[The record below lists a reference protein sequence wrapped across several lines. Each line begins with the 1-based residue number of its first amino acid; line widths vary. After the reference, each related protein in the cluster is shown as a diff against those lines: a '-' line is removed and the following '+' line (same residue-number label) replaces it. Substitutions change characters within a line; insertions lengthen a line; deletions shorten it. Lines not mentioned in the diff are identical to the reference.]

1 MLNRYQ
7 MIFVAGML
15 LAAAGIVHADALS
28 VAQTALQDKLY
39 PVAERHARQAVKS
52 GNEAHREQAR
62 LILYEAIAEQGKH
75 AELLKQIEADGTG
88 DSEKPAFV
96 YWRALAL
103 LETGDYAQAAQIAEA
118 ASKRPAS
125 PFTDSLLRLA
135 ARARLKTGE
144 TQAAWVIF
152 SELDQ
157 RSTNATNRAANAL
170 EWAMSLDAAGK
181 SDAAIEVLKLQAD
194 LPVRTD
200 ATDDGMLLRGRML
213 LKQGK
218 QAEAV
223 IVFNQL
229 AMNDRASERARVQAI
244 IEMSDYTWNGG
255 KTNEAIAYAR
265 SAYSRA
271 TQPETRRL
279 AGFRLGDLLVS
290 TTNTLNEGSE
300 LIKQLV
306 REYPESEASMR
317 AQLKLADSFLQ
328 ADRPQ
333 EAAAEYQ
340 IFLESYASSALDSR
354 VLQGRGWALLRLNRA
369 TEAGAAFHR
378 AAEMTT
384 NRDEKAECLL
394 KEGDALLAGKRYT
407 DAADAYAK
415 LAHAYPDHP
424 FAPRALFQSAD
435 ALERL
440 GERDKAAAAY
450 QSAAERYADR
460 PEAPKALLR
469 LAALRADAGDF
480 DASIQTYSAVLASYN
495 QQQTRMDAFMGRG
508 MTYYRTYRFDA
519 AMQDF
524 ASVVENDPGRRD
536 EARFML
542 TLCLYWVGRDQ
553 DARVAATA
561 FMTDFPESARLADM
575 TLWLAKFD
583 FNHGQYKEARRLF
596 NSYATRWPS
605 GRWADAALLWAARS
619 AFFENDFTGCVE
631 GVSHLVRTFPNSIRI
646 PEATLLQVDALI
658 ELARF
663 DEAVLLLNR
672 IISQTPDNDWGAQA
686 WLRKGDCLF
695 TMGADNSHRYE
706 EAINAYRT
714 RLEKGNLS
722 ANALL
727 QIHFKIGRCYEKLKQ
742 PDEAINEYYSE
753 VMMRYQEERRNG
765 NWVDDTSA
773 NLFLRAAF
781 SAADLYERQDRIDQA
796 IRILRRAD
804 RMDLPGQDEIKRR
817 IERLK
822 TKKAGT

>member
-1 MLNRYQ
+1 MLNRYHT
-7 MIFVAGML
+7 IFFAGML

-28 VAQTALQDKLY
+28 VARNALQDKLY
-39 PVAERHARQAVKS
+39 PVAERHARQAVKG

-62 LILYEAIAEQGKH
+62 LILYEALAGQGKH
-75 AELLKQIEADGTG
+75 AELLKQIEADGTAQ
-88 DSEKPAFV
+88 SEKPAFA
-96 YWRALAL
+96 YWQALAL
-103 LETGDYAQAAQIAEA
+103 TETGDHTRAAQLAEA
-118 ASKRPAS
+118 AAKQAS
-125 PFTDSLLRLA
+125 PFTDALLRLA
-135 ARARLKTGE
+135 ARARLKAGE
-144 TQAAWVIF
+144 PQAAWVIF

-157 RSTNATNRAANAL
+157 RSTNAVNRAANAL

-244 IEMSDYTWNGG
+244 IEMSDYTWSGG

-271 TQPETRRL
+271 TKPETRRL
-279 AGFRLGDLLVS
+279 AGFRLGDLLAS
-290 TTNTLNEGSE
+290 STNTLEEGAT
-300 LIKQLV
+300 LIKGLV
-306 REYPESEASMR
+306 REYPENDASMR

-340 IFLESYASSALDSR
+340 IFLESYPSSALDSH

-394 KEGDALLAGKRYT
+394 KEGDALLAGKRYK
-407 DAADAYAK
+407 DAADAYTK
-415 LAHAYPDHP
+415 LAQGYPDHP
-424 FAPRALFQSAD
+424 FAPRSLFQSAD

-440 GERDKAAAAY
+440 GDREEAAKQY
-450 QSAAERYADR
+450 QATAERYADQ

-480 DASIQTYSAVLASYN
+480 DASVQTYSAVLASYN

-508 MTYYRTYRFDA
+508 LTYYRVYRFDA

-524 ASVVENDPGRRD
+524 ASVVENDPARRD

-542 TLCLYWVGRDQ
+542 TLCLYGVGRDQ

-561 FMTDFPESARLADM
+561 FITDFPESARLADM

-583 FNHGQYKEARRLF
+583 FNHGQYAEARRLF
-596 NSYATRWPS
+596 TSYVTRWPS
-605 GRWADAALLWAARS
+605 GRWADAALRWAAR
-619 AFFENDFTGCVE
+619 AAVVENHFTRGVA
-631 GVSHLVRTFPNSIRI
+631 GVSNLVRTFPNS
-646 PEATLLQVDALI
+646 
-658 ELARF
+658 
-663 DEAVLLLNR
+663 N
-672 IISQTPDNDWGAQA
+672 
-686 WLRKGDCLF
+686 
-695 TMGADNSHRYE
+695 
-706 EAINAYRT
+706 
-714 RLEKGNLS
+714 
-722 ANALL
+722 
-727 QIHFKIGRCYEKLKQ
+727 
-742 PDEAINEYYSE
+742 
-753 VMMRYQEERRNG
+753 
-765 NWVDDTSA
+765 
-773 NLFLRAAF
+773 
-781 SAADLYERQDRIDQA
+781 
-796 IRILRRAD
+796 
-804 RMDLPGQDEIKRR
+804 
-817 IERLK
+817 
-822 TKKAGT
+822 